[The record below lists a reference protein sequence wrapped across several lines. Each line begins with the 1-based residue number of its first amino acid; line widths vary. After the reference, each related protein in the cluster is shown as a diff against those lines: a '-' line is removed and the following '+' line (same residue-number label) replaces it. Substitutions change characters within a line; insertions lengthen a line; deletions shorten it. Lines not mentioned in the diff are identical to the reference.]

1 MYVGVISDTHGV
13 FSREF
18 AEFLAPVDVI
28 WHAGDWG
35 GSLGF
40 VQQIR
45 DLGKPVVGVYG
56 NCDGLDIREE
66 FPEYQFFREEGLGVL
81 ITHIGGSPG
90 HYYPRAQ
97 QLLRACKPDIF
108 VCGHSHILKV
118 QWDGG
123 GVPPAPA
130 GGAAPFGS
138 SPYGLTP
145 PSGADGPPASVP
157 RVARPSGGT
166 PPAASHPG
174 FLYMN
179 PGAAGLQGWQVVRT
193 ALRFKLG
200 PAASASA
207 GAASSASASA
217 GPAGQISDLEVFNLP
232 RS

>member
-1 MYVGVISDTHGV
+1 MFVGLLSDTHGV
-13 FSREF
+13 FSKEF
-18 AEFLAPVDVI
+18 ADFLAPVDVI

-45 DLGKPVVGVYG
+45 DLGKPIVGVYG
-56 NCDGLDIREE
+56 NCDGLDIRQE

-97 QLLRACKPDIF
+97 QLIRACKPDIF

-123 GVPPAPA
+123 VGEAIASDPVRGSAAA
-130 GGAAPFGS
+130 GGNAPFGS

-145 PSGADGPPASVP
+145 PSEADGPPAP
-157 RVARPSGGT
+157 HR
-166 PPAASHPG
+166 G

-193 ALRFKLG
+193 ALRFKLA
-200 PAASASA
+200 PPS
-207 GAASSASASA
+207 SASA
-217 GPAGQISDLEVFNLP
+217 GPVGQISDLEVFNLP
-232 RS
+232 RN

>member
-13 FSREF
+13 FSKEF
-18 AEFLAPVDVI
+18 ADFLAPVDVI

-45 DLGKPVVGVYG
+45 DLGKPVVGVHG
-56 NCDGLDIREE
+56 NCDGLDIRQE

-97 QLLRACKPDIF
+97 QLIRACKPDIF

-118 QWDGG
+118 QWDDG
-123 GVPPAPA
+123 GV
-130 GGAAPFGS
+130 
-138 SPYGLTP
+138 L
-145 PSGADGPPASVP
+145 PPASTP
-157 RVARPSGGT
+157 RS
-166 PPAASHPG
+166 G

-200 PAASASA
+200 PAPIAPS
-207 GAASSASASA
+207 SSAPS
-217 GPAGQISDLEVFNLP
+217 GPVGQISDLEVFNLP